1 MLIITNWKA
10 LNINIDND
18 LTHEVKNGRL
28 EDLFNVEDLGL
39 DKEDLKQLKDGIVPQ
54 SVYRQILDALSSG
67 FNDCASD
74 PESYLYTSDFDVDQF
89 TLGFKDS
96 DKLIAEVDRILP
108 GIKRGLV
115 NSLSKVYIPGMDPAG
130 IKEDTP
136 DTYDLQKAA
145 RALDN
150 GWHSYSEWGTYLEN
164 GCGYAY
170 FSVFPDPGQMR
181 DIHEHPEDYILV
193 EVYVK

>member
-96 DKLIAEVDRILP
+96 DKADRRGRPDSAGHQARTCEQPVQGLYPWHGSRRDQGRHTGHLRPAE
-108 GIKRGLV
+108 
-115 NSLSKVYIPGMDPAG
+115 
-130 IKEDTP
+130 
-136 DTYDLQKAA
+136 
-145 RALDN
+145 
-150 GWHSYSEWGTYLEN
+150 
-164 GCGYAY
+164 GC
-170 FSVFPDPGQMR
+170 PRPGQ
-181 DIHEHPEDYILV
+181 
-193 EVYVK
+193 